1 MEQKTI
7 VELRQLI
14 SPPRGIDDVIKAFLI
29 LLEYSQNDVKDWN
42 KCKGVLSRTGDK
54 SVMTKVSHFDPLYC
68 SPATAQK
75 SEDLLAPYTI
85 EIVRNKNLYA
95 AKMYTWTKSMIE
107 KVKSSG
113 GVQK

>member
-7 VELRQLI
+7 VELRRLN
-14 SPPRGIDDVIKAFLI
+14 SPPRGVDDVVTAFLL
-29 LLEYSQNDVKDWN
+29 LLEYPPNEVKDWN
-42 KCKGVLSRTGDK
+42 KCKSILSRTGEK

-68 SPATAQK
+68 SPETAQK

-107 KVKSSG
+107 EVKASG